1 MRAFLISS
9 MLLLFR
15 NASEKSTTNRS
26 QSTNE
31 QSPMA
36 NKDNEKTPN
45 GQIVGLVKGMLAAT
59 CVLSFL
65 TILAT
70 GLAFLYYS
78 PLM

>member
-1 MRAFLISS
+1 MSIAR
-9 MLLLFR
+9 LLFVLT
-15 NASEKSTTNRS
+15 SSTITLWAIIGLIALAI
-26 QSTNE
+26 T
-31 QSPMA
+31 MA

-45 GQIVGLVKGMLAAT
+45 GRIVGLVKGMLAAT

-78 PLM
+78 PLI

>member
-1 MRAFLISS
+1 MSIVQ
-9 MLLLFR
+9 LLF
-15 NASEKSTTNRS
+15 ALTSSTIILWAIIGLVALAITM
-26 QSTNE
+26 E
-31 QSPMA
+31 
-36 NKDNEKTPN
+36 NKDNEKTTN

>member
-1 MRAFLISS
+1 MITSR
-9 MLLLFR
+9 LLF
-15 NASEKSTTNRS
+15 ALTSSTITLWAVIGLIALAI
-26 QSTNE
+26 T
-31 QSPMA
+31 MA